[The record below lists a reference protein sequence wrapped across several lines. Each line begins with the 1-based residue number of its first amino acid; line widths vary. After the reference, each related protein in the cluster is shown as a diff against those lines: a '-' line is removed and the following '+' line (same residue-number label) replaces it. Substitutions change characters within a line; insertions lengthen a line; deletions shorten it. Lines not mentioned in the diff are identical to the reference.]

1 MSKAAKEIDLLED
14 KINWH
19 WRNSMQPVRFI
30 AFDARAALPLP
41 LVLLRLVDWR
51 VWMIFILNLLF
62 FRFLERRGLTF
73 PAALRSFRAWIVGKK
88 RPGLVGALKNKFVDY
103 V

>member
-19 WRNSMQPVRFI
+19 WRNSMLPVRFI

-51 VWMIFILNLLF
+51 VWMIFIINLMF

-73 PAALRSFRAWIVGKK
+73 PASLRSFRSWIVGKN
-88 RPGLVGALKNKFVDY
+88 RPGLVGVLKNKFIDY